1 MSYISVG
8 NEDMTINESA
18 FESPD
23 PGASFDFYVVN
34 LRPDVHPLGRPEI
47 GRILQFSI
55 SKTIN
60 RPDVP
65 GRYPAVPAS
74 TKISY

>member
-1 MSYISVG
+1 
-8 NEDMTINESA
+8 MTINESA

-23 PGASFDFYVVN
+23 PGASFGPYSET
-34 LRPDVHPLGRPEI
+34 LRADAPHLDRPEI